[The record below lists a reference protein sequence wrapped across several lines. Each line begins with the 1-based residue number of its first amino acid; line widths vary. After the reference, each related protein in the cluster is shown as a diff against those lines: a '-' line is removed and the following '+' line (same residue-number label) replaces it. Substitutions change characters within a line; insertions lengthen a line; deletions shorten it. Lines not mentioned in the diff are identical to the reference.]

1 MPLENQDV
9 FPWTRVLRNAAL
21 RAHDGNAEK
30 AASEALEEEPLQLSE
45 QVNPKVFIS
54 PATSF
59 AQASVRL
66 VPQQLRGV
74 Q

>member
-1 MPLENQDV
+1 M
-9 FPWTRVLRNAAL
+9 FPFTRVLRNAAL
-21 RAHDGNAEK
+21 RAHDGNAEN

-45 QVNPKVFIS
+45 VNPKVFIS

-59 AQASVRL
+59 AQAGVRL
-66 VPQQLRGV
+66 VPQQLSGV